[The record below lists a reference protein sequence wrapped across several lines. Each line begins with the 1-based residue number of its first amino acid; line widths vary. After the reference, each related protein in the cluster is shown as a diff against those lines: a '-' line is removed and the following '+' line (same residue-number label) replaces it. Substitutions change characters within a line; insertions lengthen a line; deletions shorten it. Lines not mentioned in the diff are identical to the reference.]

1 MKSFHTMDT
10 QRITI
15 SLPGYI
21 YKRLRKTVPSRG
33 ISQFVT
39 KTLEEKLLT
48 ITKQTEDPVESF
60 FALRETMPKL
70 STKDI
75 LKAIRKGRT

>member
-33 ISQFVT
+33 ISQFVA
-39 KTLEEKLLT
+39 KSVERELMSIK
-48 ITKQTEDPVESF
+48 KEDPIESF
-60 FALRETMPKL
+60 FELQDHFPKL
-70 STKDI
+70 TMKQI